1 MEVQKYMAVFCI
13 QVFIVQLVLSPVSYC
28 KTAPPNNTESETVPR
43 NSSGDTGRKSTVGK
57 ALADLIKAIFRLIRV
72 EIKSTEDLVPD
83 FEDEPNRDPM
93 SLPIIT
99 IENVNGTL
107 VATSRDVNIYKA
119 IRDQQR
125 RHNNSKE
132 AHYVSGQQDGGIS
145 VEGAGLSKEGM
156 DSGENEL

>member
-1 MEVQKYMAVFCI
+1 MMFQKYIILICI
-13 QVFIVQLVLSPVSYC
+13 QVFVVQIVLSPVSYG
-28 KTAPPNNTESETVPR
+28 KTAPSNGTENEDVPR
-43 NSSGDTGRKSTVGK
+43 NISSDPGRKSTVGK

-72 EIKSTEDLVPD
+72 EIKSTEDLIPD
-83 FEDEPNRDPM
+83 FEDDPNRDPM
-93 SLPIIT
+93 SLPLIT

-107 VATSRDVNIYKA
+107 VATSRDVNIYDA

-125 RHNNSKE
+125 RQNNSHE
-132 AHYVSGQQDGGIS
+132 VHYVSGQQDGGIS